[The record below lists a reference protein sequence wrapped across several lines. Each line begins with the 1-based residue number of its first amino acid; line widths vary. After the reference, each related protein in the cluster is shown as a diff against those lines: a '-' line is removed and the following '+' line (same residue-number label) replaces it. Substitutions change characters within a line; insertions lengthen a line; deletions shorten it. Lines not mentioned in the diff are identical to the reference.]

1 MSSSSNS
8 VLSAAWVALW
18 LGCTAWAQGIPVRV
32 AAGAKHGVLLK
43 ADGSVWTWG
52 GNGSGQL
59 GIDGDH
65 AWPPVRRA
73 GAERDSRR
81 GGRRQLYHGG

>member
-8 VLSAAWVALW
+8 VLSAAWVVLW
-18 LGCTAWAQGIPVRV
+18 LGCIARAQGTPVRV

-65 AWPPVRRA
+65 AWPPVHVPGLKGIRDEIGRA
-73 GAERDSRR
+73 
-81 GGRRQLYHGG
+81 HV